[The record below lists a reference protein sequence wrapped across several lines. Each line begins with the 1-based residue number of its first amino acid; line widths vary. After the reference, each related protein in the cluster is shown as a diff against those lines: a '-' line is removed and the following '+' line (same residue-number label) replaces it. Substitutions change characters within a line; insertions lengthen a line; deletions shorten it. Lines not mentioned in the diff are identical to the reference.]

1 MITSLVWKLILCLL
15 SSNFIPAS
23 VRAFKHVL
31 PPSDYINSCSSLE
44 CLIGTIRAI
53 QQENRTIVAFVSTY
67 FQKDPYLGLY
77 LGNVID
83 LFRNTTEI
91 VPHFLLFEWPGEGV
105 QTGNI
110 VETALMLFSLLPA
123 QSVFVSYED
132 GASAFGIQNLAYAR
146 AKLGLGCAVIMHLNH
161 EQPWVTKG
169 FYAEE
174 EKSEDSSFSEKTIE
188 ALTKAR
194 VKAAKQHVSQTQLKV
209 KEKLLSSVTS
219 LQGHDHDTKPVS
231 VARDTSGSGDG
242 EEDFVVSESL
252 ELIYDAT
259 DAILDSTSALV
270 YYYQLQ
276 TSVLRNY
283 FYAPLEE
290 TSFYYPVG
298 APFYGYLLG
307 NLSSEITMLST
318 NPISNRTSYCHFTG
332 RVVYP
337 KRTKLDQHYNTR
349 AELLDLANQKKI
361 GTCVVDVIAPVN
373 ESEGVLLKSNSYA
386 KLDYHK
392 WTYEEYIAKLVDTGF
407 VLCPEG
413 NNPETFR
420 HYEALEVG
428 AVPLFVRPPTE
439 KGYHLPHTLHNMHTP
454 VRIFLHICSFMRP
467 YDIIYL
473 KVCTWIVLLFRL
485 IAYMNPP
492 LHVPSFIYNHSH
504 LFPLSF
510 VPSLIGILTTCT
522 SSYAHTCKDFTRN
535 PLWDNYPGP
544 IFSR

>member
-1 MITSLVWKLILCLL
+1 MLIMTFVWKLLFCFL
-15 SSNFIPAS
+15 STNLIPVS
-23 VRAFKHVL
+23 IHAFKHVL
-31 PPSDYINSCSSLE
+31 PPSDYVNSCSSLE
-44 CLIGTIRAI
+44 CLIGTIQAI
-53 QQENRTIVAFVSTY
+53 QRENRTIIAFISNY
-67 FQKDPYLGLY
+67 FRRDPYLGLY

-83 LFRNTTEI
+83 LFQNTTEI
-91 VPHFLLFEWPGEGV
+91 VPHFLLFEWPGGEGEGA

-132 GASAFGIQNLAYAR
+132 GASAFGVQNLAYAR
-146 AKLGLGCAVIMHLNH
+146 TKLGLGCAVILHLNQ

-174 EKSEDSSFSEKTIE
+174 DTSNDDSFSEKAIDTE
-188 ALTKAR
+188 AKTR
-194 VKAAKQHVSQTQLKV
+194 DKAAKQNAFSQIKRTVRK
-209 KEKLLSSVTS
+209 KEASSLPTNG
-219 LQGHDHDTKPVS
+219 QDTKTVDIAS
-231 VARDTSGSGDG
+231 DTFKSA
-242 EEDFVVSESL
+242 EEEEEVFVSESL

-259 DAILDSTSALV
+259 YAILGSTSELV

-307 NLSSEITMLST
+307 NHSSEITTLST

-337 KRTKLDQHYNTR
+337 KRTKLNQHYNTR
-349 AELLDLANQKKI
+349 AELLALANQKKI
-361 GTCVVDVIAPVN
+361 GPCVVDVIVSVN
-373 ESEGVLLKSNSYA
+373 TDEGVYLKNNSYE

-392 WTYEEYIAKLVDTGF
+392 WTYEEYIARLVDTGF

-428 AVPLFVRPPTE
+428 AVPLFVRPPSE
-439 KGYHLPHTLHNMHTP
+439 KGYHQLSTF
-454 VRIFLHICSFMRP
+454 FLHIHSLHTHTP
-467 YDIIYL
+467 LHNLSSY
-473 KVCTWIVLLFRL
+473 VLL
-485 IAYMNPP
+485 
-492 LHVPSFIYNHSH
+492 
-504 LFPLSF
+504 
-510 VPSLIGILTTCT
+510 CT
-522 SSYAHTCKDFTRN
+522 HTIIHTSKTSQGSTVSSA
-535 PLWDNYPGP
+535 
-544 IFSR
+544 

>member
-1 MITSLVWKLILCLL
+1 MITSLVRKLILYLL
-15 SSNFIPAS
+15 STNFIPVS

-31 PPSDYINSCSSLE
+31 PPSDYVNSCSSLE
-44 CLIGTIRAI
+44 CLIATIAAI
-53 QQENRTIVAFVSTY
+53 QQEKRKIIAFISTN
-67 FQKDPYLGLY
+67 FRKDPYLGLY

-83 LFRNTTEI
+83 LFQNTTEI
-91 VPHFLLFEWPGEGV
+91 VPHFLLFEWPGEG
-105 QTGNI
+105 TKSGNI
-110 VETALMLFSLLPA
+110 VESALMLISLLPA

-146 AKLGLGCAVIMHLNH
+146 AKLGLGCAVILHLNQ

-174 EKSEDSSFSEKTIE
+174 DKSADHSFSEKAIE
-188 ALTKAR
+188 AETKAR
-194 VKAAKQHVSQTQLKV
+194 DKATKQNLSQVKQTIR
-209 KEKLLSSVTS
+209 EKLQSTVAS
-219 LQGHDHDTKPVS
+219 LHMHDHDTKTVGFAGGTS
-231 VARDTSGSGDG
+231 VCQ
-242 EEDFVVSESL
+242 EEAPIVSESL

-259 DAILDSTSALV
+259 DALIDSASALV

-307 NLSSEITMLST
+307 NLSSEITTLST

-337 KRTKLDQHYNTR
+337 KRTKLNQHYSTR
-349 AELLDLANQKKI
+349 AELLELANQNKI
-361 GTCVVDVIAPVN
+361 GPCVVDVIVTVN
-373 ESEGVLLKSNSYA
+373 DDEGVFLKNNSYE

-392 WTYEEYIAKLVDTGF
+392 WTYEEYIVKLVDTGF

-428 AVPLFVRPPTE
+428 AVPLFVRPPRE
-439 KGYHLPHTLHNMHTP
+439 KGHHQPTHPLNTP
-454 VRIFLHICSFMRP
+454 SYSCAYIFHIFMSFLCTHAIICNPRP
-467 YDIIYL
+467 
-473 KVCTWIVLLFRL
+473 
-485 IAYMNPP
+485 A
-492 LHVPSFIYNHSH
+492 H
-504 LFPLSF
+504 
-510 VPSLIGILTTCT
+510 G
-522 SSYAHTCKDFTRN
+522 SSGYSD
-535 PLWDNYPGP
+535 
-544 IFSR
+544 